1 MLPVFGRPYEGPSR
15 HAVTGMRGLATGNR
29 SSGSY
34 CIERD
39 VRLLRDPDAMK
50 QYCQLAGDGDD
61 GTIAELLDLSNR
73 LRQTVVSESRIL
85 ARATWRRK
93 RRCADSTN

>member
-1 MLPVFGRPYEGPSR
+1 MLPVFGRPYQGPSR
-15 HAVTGMRGLATGNR
+15 HAVTGMRGLATVSMIG

-50 QYCQLAGDGDD
+50 QHCQLAGDGDD
-61 GTIAELLDLSNR
+61 GTIAGLLASTRGQMQTPLS
-73 LRQTVVSESRIL
+73 
-85 ARATWRRK
+85 
-93 RRCADSTN
+93 